1 MMLRESDTEAV
12 PRLEVTGVELSY
24 RLPGGELLHVLRGVD
39 LAVGDGELLCL
50 AGRSG
55 SGKSSLLY
63 VASGLLAPD
72 NGVVRWLGEDITRL
86 TAAEVAQ
93 RRRHTVGFVFQTGG
107 LVDLLTAAENVALPG
122 LADGRD
128 YGDSLDRGDVRAR
141 VVSLLDQFDL
151 SQRAR
156 HFPAQ
161 LSGGERQRIAV
172 ARALFADPPVLII
185 DEPTASLD
193 AASAEHMV
201 ELLRKICDT
210 GRAVLVASHDE
221 HVIRGADRLVHL
233 D

>member
-1 MMLRESDTEAV
+1 VTGHQTDAAAGH
-12 PRLEVTGVELSY
+12 PLELSGVELAY
-24 RLPGGELLHVLRGVD
+24 QVPGGEPLQVLRGVD
-39 LAVGDGELLCL
+39 LAVGNGELLCL

-72 NGVVRWLGEDITRL
+72 QGVVRWLGMDVTSMSP
-86 TAAEVAQ
+86 AEVVQ
-93 RRRHTVGFVFQTGG
+93 RRRRTIGFVFQTGG

-122 LADGRD
+122 LADGGEDRD
-128 YGDSLDRGDVRAR
+128 RRDHDDVRAR
-141 VVSLLDQFDL
+141 VVSLLEELDL
-151 SQRAR
+151 AQRAR

-161 LSGGERQRIAV
+161 LSGGERQRVAV

-201 ELLRKICDT
+201 ELLRRIRGT

-221 HVIRGADRLVHL
+221 HVIRGADRVVRL